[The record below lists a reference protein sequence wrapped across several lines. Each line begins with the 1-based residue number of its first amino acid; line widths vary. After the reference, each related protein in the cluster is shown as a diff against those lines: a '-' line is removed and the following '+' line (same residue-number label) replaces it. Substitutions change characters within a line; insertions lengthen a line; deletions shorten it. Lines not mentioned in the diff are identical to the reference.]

1 MLISFKIKNFK
12 SIGEEQT
19 FSMVA
24 ANKES
29 TKEVRFE
36 SGNAFAPKLLKVA
49 SIFGPNGGGKTT
61 FVQAMDV
68 FRDFVLNSAD
78 SRRNATIDW
87 VKPFKLDTELR
98 HQPSEFEA
106 IFVHDGALYQYG
118 FAVTQE
124 RVWGEWLFTRANAPR
139 SKLSTVF
146 ERYYNESEK
155 DTKDPY
161 EWYFNAAL
169 IKEPKG
175 TKEAWK
181 QQTKPNTLFLSKAM
195 SDNAQSE
202 SLVKPFEWIQKFLR
216 IIETASRISRRF
228 SARCYLNEDG
238 GENYKQKIQNL
249 LDSTNTGIKDIDIQL
264 KTLTLSDFP
273 EDIIKN
279 ASPEVL
285 EAVVNGSVT
294 DVLKITILHQ
304 DNAGNSI
311 GMDFNEESDG
321 IKTLFCL
328 AGPWFDVLENG
339 YTLVVDE
346 LHNSFHPHALR
357 FLVNLF
363 YDPAINKK
371 NAQLIFTSHET
382 SIMSGDFMHRDQIW
396 FMQRN
401 EQQQSELYSLAEFT
415 NEKGM
420 NNFQKSYLIGR
431 YGALPNLKAL

>member
-87 VKPFKLDTELR
+87 VKAFKLDTELR

-146 ERYYNESEK
+146 ERYYNEQKE
-155 DTKDPY
+155 
-161 EWYFNAAL
+161 EWHLNDAL
-169 IKEPKG
+169 IKGPKE
-175 TKEAWK
+175 TWK
-181 QQTKPNTLFLSKAM
+181 QQTKPNTLFLSEAM
-195 SDNAQSE
+195 RGNAESE

-216 IIETASRISRRF
+216 IIESGSRISHDY
-228 SARCYLNEDG
+228 SAEQYFNGD
-238 GENYKQKIQNL
+238 ENYKQKIQNL
-249 LDSTNTGIKDIDIQL
+249 LDSTDTRIKSLEIQK
-264 KTLTLSDFP
+264 KTLTSSDIPKFFLENAPP
-273 EDIIKN
+273 EFLDELKNENIFNQKIETIHEDNLGNAIK
-279 ASPEVL
+279 L
-285 EAVVNGSVT
+285 
-294 DVLKITILHQ
+294 
-304 DNAGNSI
+304 
-311 GMDFNEESDG
+311 DFDEESDG
-321 IKTLFCL
+321 IQTLFCL

-339 YTLVVDE
+339 YVLVVDE

-357 FLVNLF
+357 FLVTLF

-415 NEKGM
+415 NEKAM
-420 NNFQKSYLIGR
+420 SNFQKSYLSGR

>member
-1 MLISFKIKNFK
+1 M
-12 SIGEEQT
+12 
-19 FSMVA
+19 
-24 ANKES
+24 
-29 TKEVRFE
+29 
-36 SGNAFAPKLLKVA
+36 A

-124 RVWGEWLFTRANAPR
+124 RMWGEWLFTRANAPR

-146 ERYYNESEK
+146 ERYYNEQKE
-155 DTKDPY
+155 
-161 EWYFNAAL
+161 EWHLNDAL
-169 IKEPKG
+169 IKGPKE
-175 TKEAWK
+175 TWK
-181 QQTKPNTLFLSKAM
+181 QQTKPNTLFLSEAIRG
-195 SDNAQSE
+195 NAESE
-202 SLVKPFEWIQKFLR
+202 SLVKPFEWIDNFLR
-216 IIETASRISRRF
+216 IIE
-228 SARCYLNEDG
+228 SADRLPRGYSAKQYSSDEH
-238 GENYKQKIQNL
+238 YKQKIQNL
-249 LDSTNTGIKDIDIQL
+249 LDSTDTRIKSLEIQ
-264 KTLTLSDFP
+264 KEVKTLSDFP
-273 EDIIKN
+273 EGVLDN
-279 ASPEVL
+279 APPEVL
-285 EAVVNGSVT
+285 EALKSGKVINY
-294 DVLKITILHQ
+294 KITTVHE
-304 DNAGNSI
+304 DNLGNAVKL
-311 GMDFNEESDG
+311 DFKEESDG

-339 YTLVVDE
+339 TTLVVDE

-401 EQQQSELYSLAEFT
+401 EQQQSELYSLSEFT
-415 NEKGM
+415 KEKGK

>member
-24 ANKES
+24 ANKKS
-29 TKEVRFE
+29 TEDVCFK
-36 SGNAFAPKLLKVA
+36 SGNSFAPKLLKVA
-49 SIFGPNGGGKTT
+49 SIFGPNGGGKTS
-61 FVQAMDV
+61 FVKAMDV

-87 VKPFKLDTELR
+87 VKAFKLDTELR

-124 RVWGEWLFTRANAPR
+124 RVWGEWLFTRANAQR

-146 ERYYNESEK
+146 ERSYNEQKE
-155 DTKDPY
+155 
-161 EWYFNAAL
+161 EWHLNDAL
-169 IKEPKG
+169 IKGPKE
-175 TKEAWK
+175 TWK
-181 QQTKPNTLFLSKAM
+181 QLTKSNTLFLSKAM

-216 IIETASRISRRF
+216 IIESGDRLSHNY
-228 SARCYLNEDG
+228 SAEQYLNGD
-238 GENYKQKIQNL
+238 ENYKQKIQNL
-249 LDSTNTGIKDIDIQL
+249 LDSTDTRIAGIDIQI
-264 KTLTLSDFP
+264 KTLPSP
-273 EDIIKN
+273 EFIEFAAKS
-279 ASPEVL
+279 ASPEFI
-285 EAVVNGSVT
+285 ERMKNE
-294 DVLKITILHQ
+294 KILDFKIKTLHQ
-304 DNAGNSI
+304 DNTGNI
-311 GMDFNEESDG
+311 VKLDFEEESDG

-328 AGPWFDVLENG
+328 AGPWFAILENG
-339 YTLVVDE
+339 YVLVVDE

-363 YDPAINKK
+363 YDPEINKK

-382 SIMSGDFMHRDQIW
+382 SIMSGKFMHRDQIW

-415 NEKGM
+415 KEKGM
-420 NNFQKSYLIGR
+420 SNFQKSYLSGR

>member
-24 ANKES
+24 ANKKS
-29 TKEVRFE
+29 TEDVCFK

-124 RVWGEWLFTRANAPR
+124 RVWGEWLFTRANKPR
-139 SKLSTVF
+139 AKLFTVF
-146 ERYYNESEK
+146 ERQFNNGQDDVQVNDSQV
-155 DTKDPY
+155 KDPR
-161 EWYFNAAL
+161 EA
-169 IKEPKG
+169 
-175 TKEAWK
+175 KEAWK
-181 QQTKPNTLFLSKAM
+181 KNTKPNTLFLSKATT
-195 SDNAQSE
+195 DNAQSE
-202 SLVKPFEWIQKFLR
+202 SLVKPFEWIDNFLR
-216 IIETASRISRRF
+216 IIE
-228 SARCYLNEDG
+228 SADRLPRGYSAKQYSSDEH
-238 GENYKQKIQNL
+238 YKQKIQNL
-249 LDSTNTGIKDIDIQL
+249 LDSTDTRIKSLEIQ
-264 KTLTLSDFP
+264 KEVKTLSDFP
-273 EDIIKN
+273 EGVLDN
-279 ASPEVL
+279 APPEVL
-285 EAVVNGSVT
+285 EALKSGKVINY
-294 DVLKITILHQ
+294 KITTVHE
-304 DNAGNSI
+304 DNLGNAVKL
-311 GMDFNEESDG
+311 DFKEESDG

-339 YTLVVDE
+339 TTLVVDE

-357 FLVNLF
+357 FLVTLF
-363 YDPAINKK
+363 YDPEINKK

-382 SIMSGDFMHRDQIW
+382 SIMSNGGLHRDQIW

-401 EQQQSELYSLAEFT
+401 EQQQSELYSLSEFT
-415 NEKGM
+415 KEKGK

>member
-12 SIGEEQT
+12 SIGAEQT

-24 ANKES
+24 ANKKS
-29 TKEVRFE
+29 TEDMCFK
-36 SGNAFAPKLLKVA
+36 SGNSFAPNLLKVA

-61 FVQAMDV
+61 FVHAMYF
-68 FRDFVLNSAD
+68 FREFVLNSATLQK
-78 SRRNATIDW
+78 NEKIW
-87 VKPFKLDTELR
+87 VKPFRFDTTLR
-98 HQPSEFEA
+98 KQPSEFEA

-124 RVWGEWLFTRANAPR
+124 QVWGEWLFTRANAPR

-146 ERYYNESEK
+146 ERYYNEQKE
-155 DTKDPY
+155 
-161 EWYFNAAL
+161 EWHLNDAL
-169 IKEPKG
+169 IKGP
-175 TKEAWK
+175 KEAWK
-181 QQTKPNTLFLSKAM
+181 QQTKPNTLFLSEAIRG
-195 SDNAQSE
+195 NAESE
-202 SLVKPFEWIQKFLR
+202 SLVKPFEWIKKFLR
-216 IIETASRISRRF
+216 IIESGSRVF
-228 SARCYLNEDG
+228 PDHSADNYLDGDED
-238 GENYKQKIQNL
+238 YKFKLHNL
-249 LDSTNTGIKDIDIQL
+249 LDSTDTRIKSIDIQ
-264 KTLTLSDFP
+264 KKVLTHSESIYDPP
-273 EDIIKN
+273 EF
-279 ASPEVL
+279 L
-285 EAVVNGSVT
+285 EALKNGRVYE
-294 DVLKITILHQ
+294 LNITTFHQ
-304 DNAGNSI
+304 DNADNTI
-311 GMDFNEESDG
+311 PLDFKEESDG

-339 YTLVVDE
+339 YVLVVDE

-363 YDPAINKK
+363 YDPEINKK

-415 NEKGM
+415 NEKAM
-420 NNFQKSYLIGR
+420 SNFQKSYLSGR

>member
-24 ANKES
+24 ANKKS
-29 TKEVRFE
+29 TEDVCFK
-36 SGNAFAPKLLKVA
+36 SGNSFAPKILKVA
-49 SIFGPNGGGKTT
+49 SIFGPNGGGKTS

-68 FRDFVLNSAD
+68 FRDFVLKSAK
-78 SRRNATIDW
+78 SQKNEKIEW

-146 ERYYNESEK
+146 ERYHNEQKE
-155 DTKDPY
+155 
-161 EWYFNAAL
+161 EWHLNDAL
-169 IKEPKG
+169 IKGP
-175 TKEAWK
+175 KEAWK
-181 QQTKPNTLFLSKAM
+181 QQTKPNTLFLSEAIRG
-195 SDNAQSE
+195 NAESE
-202 SLVKPFEWIQKFLR
+202 SLVKPFEWIQKFLN
-216 IIETASRISRRF
+216 IIESAARLSRGY
-228 SARCYLNEDG
+228 SAQKYHSDEH
-238 GENYKQKIQNL
+238 YKQKIQNL
-249 LDSTNTGIKDIDIQL
+249 LDSTDTRIKSLEIQK
-264 KTLTLSDFP
+264 KTLTSSDIPKFFL
-273 EDIIKN
+273 EN
-279 ASPEVL
+279 ASPEFLDDLKNEKVI
-285 EAVVNGSVT
+285 
-294 DVLKITILHQ
+294 DYKITTVHE
-304 DNAGNSI
+304 DNLGNAVKI
-311 GMDFNEESDG
+311 DFEEESDG
-321 IKTLFCL
+321 IKRLFCL

-363 YDPAINKK
+363 YDPEINKK

-382 SIMSGDFMHRDQIW
+382 SIMSGKFMHRDQIW

-415 NEKGM
+415 KEKGM
-420 NNFQKSYLIGR
+420 SNFQKSYLSGR